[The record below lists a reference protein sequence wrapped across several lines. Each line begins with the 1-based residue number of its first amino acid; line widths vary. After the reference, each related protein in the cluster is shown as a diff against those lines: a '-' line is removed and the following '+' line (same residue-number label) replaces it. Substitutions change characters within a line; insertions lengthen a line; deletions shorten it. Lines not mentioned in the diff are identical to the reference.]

1 MKQQER
7 NGVQLVSL
15 ALSSLALVVATLAV
29 GCTEATRAVVVNG
42 MTSGMSV
49 LDIALPPRVTDHFGD
64 IVLGTSANRVVVQG
78 GEAFVVNSGT
88 FGSAQNASIQVIDIE
103 TASLLR
109 TIPLPDGD
117 SPWTLA
123 FVDDQKAYVT
133 NLYTDSV
140 TILDPQEDGP
150 SAILG
155 RIELPSGT
163 APEGIVVHEGRA
175 FTANTGLDFNTFV
188 YGAGSVSV
196 IDAASDTVVDADG
209 DPTNGVDTPVY
220 LTGTNPQ
227 DLEMDAEGDLWI
239 ICTGDWFSV
248 FGELD
253 VVDTATLSF
262 EDSLDIGSSP
272 GSIAVGSE
280 VALIGDGASASLF
293 AVDIG
298 NRTVIHDA
306 GNPVVLSNTPWSFVP
321 DIAFDRLGQ
330 VAYALAFSDD
340 KIFEVLVVNQRVKL
354 RSQYALEPGSGPG
367 GIGLVYED

>member
-227 DLEMDAEGDLWI
+227 DLGADAEGNLWVV
-239 ICTGDWFSV
+239 CTGDWTSV

-253 VVDTATLSF
+253 VVDTATLAL
-262 EDSLDIGSSP
+262 EDSVEIGGSP
-272 GSIAVGSE
+272 GSIAVGSH
-280 VALIGDGASASLF
+280 VALIGDGTGARLF
-293 AVDIG
+293 AADLMT
-298 NRTVIHDA
+298 RTMIHDA
-306 GNPVVLSNTPWSFVP
+306 SNPIVLSTTEWSFVP
-321 DIAFDRLGQ
+321 DIVFDRLGQ
-330 VAYALAFSDD
+330 VAYALAFMDD
-340 KIFEVLVVNQRVKL
+340 RIYEMIYLDNRVQLQNQY
-354 RSQYALEPGSGPG
+354 SLEGGSGPA
-367 GIGLVYED
+367 GIGLVYE